1 MRTVCPPGLQETC
14 LGQFPE
20 LAAATAA
27 NILSD
32 CEVGVDHYAGFN
44 SIRNFTPKPMPTVE
58 VRTQLTGPCTA
69 PA

>member
-1 MRTVCPPGLQETC
+1 MRTVCPPLLQETC

-58 VRTQLTGPCTA
+58 VRTQSSRLHST